1 MNTIRVVLVDDHL
14 IVREGIGMI
23 IANDR
28 EIDLV
33 GEAENITDTLAL
45 VAHEKPDVVLLD
57 LNLGKESAVD
67 SIPEILFASE
77 DSRILVLTGIVDEKL
92 HKSAMQN
99 GAQGII
105 LKNQAGVTLLKAIKR
120 IHQGEIWL
128 DRALTAK
135 LLTEANKKNLLR
147 YEQLKKINTLT
158 VREREIIKL
167 VAEGMVNKEIARR
180 LFVNDKTIRN
190 HLTIIYSKL
199 DLSNRLELAIYASH
213 NELDM

>member
-45 VAHEKPDVVLLD
+45 VAHEKPDVILLD

-67 SIPEILFASE
+67 SIQEILFASE

-199 DLSNRLELAIYASH
+199 VLSNRLELAIYASH
-213 NELDM
+213 NELDI

>member
-1 MNTIRVVLVDDHL
+1 
-14 IVREGIGMI
+14 
-23 IANDR
+23 
-28 EIDLV
+28 
-33 GEAENITDTLAL
+33 
-45 VAHEKPDVVLLD
+45 
-57 LNLGKESAVD
+57 LGKESAVD
-67 SIPEILFASE
+67 SIQEILFASE

-199 DLSNRLELAIYASH
+199 VLSNRLELAIYASH
-213 NELDM
+213 NELDI